1 MAASS
6 NRTRCRPIG
15 RRGSLVRKLS
25 IVKSTIGYEGAS
37 VSRSMEINYYSALV
51 LQAGGAPA
59 RPLPDTIALLEELT
73 DFSVIPYKLTSGS
86 SHSEV
91 KARDE

>member
-1 MAASS
+1 LGWRQVNKDEREGLGYGVLIDASA
-6 NRTRCRPIG
+6 
-15 RRGSLVRKLS
+15 
-25 IVKSTIGYEGAS
+25 TI
-37 VSRSMEINYYSALV
+37 
-51 LQAGGAPA
+51 QAGVNRAAAPA

-73 DFSVIPYKLTSGS
+73 DFSVIRYKLTSGS